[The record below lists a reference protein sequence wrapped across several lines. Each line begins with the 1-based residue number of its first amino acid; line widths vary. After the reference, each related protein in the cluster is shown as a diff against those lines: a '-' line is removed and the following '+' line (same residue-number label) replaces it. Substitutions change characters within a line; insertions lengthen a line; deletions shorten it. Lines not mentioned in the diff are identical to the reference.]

1 MELATLKKE
10 LDDNAASH
18 KELSSKH
25 DKLNIAN
32 KNTEMTIEQM
42 KNLLQE
48 ALTNLKTKDKNI
60 EELTLLKS
68 NIEEKNH
75 LISKQN
81 DSLNDTIETLKK
93 SETNLLTHIK
103 KMEQDLQ
110 SGFLLAG
117 KVENLGEQNF
127 TQSLL
132 HAVRQEHAKSIERSE
147 TILKEEHAIN
157 VNNLKRAH
165 ELEILNLHH
174 ILKLAHIP
182 IPMKGQK
189 FDANN
194 NVIEKGAN
202 NDSNTTDDEASKI
215 KKLKNEVRALKSI
228 LNSHNKQICS
238 RCGWGWHLFDEV
250 FKLHY
255 SSND

>member
-1 MELATLKKE
+1 M
-10 LDDNAASH
+10 
-18 KELSSKH
+18 
-25 DKLNIAN
+25 NI
-32 KNTEMTIEQM
+32 K
-42 KNLLQE
+42 
-48 ALTNLKTKDKNI
+48 
-60 EELTLLKS
+60 
-68 NIEEKNH
+68 
-75 LISKQN
+75 
-81 DSLNDTIETLKK
+81 
-93 SETNLLTHIK
+93 
-103 KMEQDLQ
+103 
-110 SGFLLAG
+110 
-117 KVENLGEQNF
+117 
-127 TQSLL
+127 
-132 HAVRQEHAKSIERSE
+132 
-147 TILKEEHAIN
+147 IN

-174 ILKLAHIP
+174 ILKLAHIS